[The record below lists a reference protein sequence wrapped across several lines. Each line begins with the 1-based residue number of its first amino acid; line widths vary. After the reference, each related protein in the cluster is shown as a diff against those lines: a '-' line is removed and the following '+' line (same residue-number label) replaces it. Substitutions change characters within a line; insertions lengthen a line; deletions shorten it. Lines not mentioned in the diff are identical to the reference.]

1 MLTQTLDITLEMYD
15 FIRGKIDENLTIDNI
30 EKIRSL
36 WIPYKPYNNPYLR
49 KKSIIAAV
57 DSGYNY
63 IEYRGYALYVVNTVW
78 VKLDPRSGEV
88 VDGFVDMDVVGIPN
102 IEYELSLLSMA
113 MEINAALNIINDVDI
128 LLMDGSLIAMF
139 SKLRR
144 ASIEQGHELLETK
157 KIDISRVL
165 KELIYMVSLNPR
177 KIIFISKNSSARDLL
192 GFVKGDIYYFERYT
206 DGIPGYS
213 KPIDLAYSKHLSI
226 ATIARVFK
234 NYSRNITG
242 LSNSI
247 GLSYIRFEPFS
258 RIYRVEFVFEPHE
271 SLDDILRSLI
281 EDISESTVQGYP
293 YPLIRADQMARIG
306 FEDIARVAAL
316 LGVIEDPRGREP
328 L

>member
-15 FIRGKIDENLTIDNI
+15 FIRGKIDENLTVDNI
-30 EKIRSL
+30 EKIRGF
-36 WIPYKPYNNPYLR
+36 WIPYKSHDNPYLR
-49 KKSIIAAV
+49 KRIAVAAI

-78 VKLDPRSGEV
+78 VKLDPWSGEV
-88 VDGFVDMDVVGIPN
+88 VDGFVDMDVVSVPN

-113 MEINAALNIINDVDI
+113 MEINTALNIINDVDI
-128 LLMDGSLIAMF
+128 LLMDGSLVAMF

-144 ASIEQGHELLETK
+144 ASIEQGHELLENR
-157 KIDISRVL
+157 KIDVSRLL
-165 KELIYMVSLNPR
+165 KELVYMVSINPR
-177 KIIFISKNSSARDLL
+177 KIVFISKNSGARDLL
-192 GFVKGDIYYFERYT
+192 GFVKGDVYYFERYT

-213 KPIDLAYSKHLSI
+213 RPIDLIYSKHMSI
-226 ATIARVFK
+226 AAIAKIFR
-234 NYSRNITG
+234 NYSRNIVG

-271 SLDDILRSLI
+271 SLDNIIRSLVNN
-281 EDISESTVQGYP
+281 ISDSIVQGYP

-306 FEDIARVAAL
+306 LGDMARVAAL
-316 LGVIEDPRGREP
+316 LGVIEDPKGREP